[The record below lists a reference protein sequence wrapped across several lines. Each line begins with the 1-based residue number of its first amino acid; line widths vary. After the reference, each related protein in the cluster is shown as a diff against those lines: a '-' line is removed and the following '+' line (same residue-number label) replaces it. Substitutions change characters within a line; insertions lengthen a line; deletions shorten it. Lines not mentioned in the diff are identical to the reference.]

1 LNDLNVRQTRIIDHG
16 LQRRFGR
23 GGRLSSNVD
32 GTSIGNLVGDLLQ
45 AYLFVGPAYLTI
57 AAIVIIV
64 VHCSNGFL
72 VGIHGKA
79 SWESR

>member
-1 LNDLNVRQTRIIDHG
+1 
-16 LQRRFGR
+16 
-23 GGRLSSNVD
+23 
-32 GTSIGNLVGDLLQ
+32 LQ